1 MALRF
6 FNTYSR
12 QIEEFEPCDPTAC
25 PARMYTCGPTVYSR
39 AHIGNFRAYIFED
52 LLQRH
57 LELRGYK
64 VHRVMNITDVEDKTI
79 RGAREAGVQLQ
90 KFTEQFKDAFFEDAH
105 TLRIKRADEYP
116 AATDQRYIDRMI
128 EMISALIAKGLAY
141 QADDKSV
148 YFRINKF
155 PDYGKLAHF
164 DLTQLQSTGRVKHD
178 EYDKEHIGD
187 FALWKAWD
195 EADGDVKWD
204 SPWGP
209 GRPGWHIECSAM
221 SMALLGDQID
231 IHCGGVDNIFP
242 HHEAEIAQ
250 SEGVTGKKF
259 VRYWLHCAH
268 LLVDGQKMAKSLGNF
283 YTVPDV
289 LAKGYTGRE
298 LRYALL
304 RVHYRVPLNFTW
316 EGMNEARES
325 LARIDEW
332 LARLREIA
340 KSGNVRRPTS
350 GGQRPTTAFEDALDD
365 DLNISAALGFLFESI
380 RETNRAMDQN
390 EMDAASAS
398 AWLDWWKR
406 INTVL
411 DLEAETDV
419 AIPDEV
425 AAART
430 TTRGRTARKELETQR
445 RTARADLCA
454 RLGSARHE
462 RRGKTHAR
470 HWIRVAHFAFIALR
484 TRNQT
489 ARSPQRT
496 GCAPIREVRHRN
508 ILNNARDLSG
518 CIAAGLV
525 AKCQS
530 PCTQHE
536 SRRPDFRT
544 A

>member
-1 MALRF
+1 MRF

-12 QIEEFEPCDPTAC
+12 QIEEFEPRDPAERKI
-25 PARMYTCGPTVYSR
+25 AIYTCGPTVYSR

-57 LELRGYK
+57 LELRGYE
-64 VHRVMNITDVEDKTI
+64 VHRVMNITDVDDKTI
-79 RGAREAGVQLQ
+79 RGAREAKVPLL
-90 KFTEQFKDAFFEDAH
+90 KFTAQFKEAFFEDIK
-105 TLRIKRADEYP
+105 TLRIKRADEFP

-128 EMISALIAKGLAY
+128 DMIAVLISRGLAY
-141 QADDKSV
+141 QAEDKSV

-195 EADGDVKWD
+195 EEDGDVKWD

-221 SMALLGDQID
+221 ATALLGDQLD

-283 YTVPDV
+283 YTVPDI

-316 EGMNEARES
+316 EGMKEARES
-325 LARIDEW
+325 LGRIDEW
-332 LARLREIA
+332 LARLKE
-340 KSGNVRRPTS
+340 KSEQGNVQPASALDGLRRGERSTS
-350 GGQRPTTAFEDALDD
+350 NVQRPTQNFEQALDD
-365 DLNISAALGFLFESI
+365 DLNISAAFGVLFESI
-380 RETNRAMDQN
+380 RETNRVMDEN
-390 EMDAASAS
+390 KLDAASAG

-411 DLEAETDV
+411 DLETETEIVVPPGV
-419 AIPDEV
+419 AQL
-425 AAART
+425 AN
-430 TTRGRTARKELETQR
+430 
-445 RTARADLCA
+445 
-454 RLGSARHE
+454 E
-462 RRGKTHAR
+462 R
-470 HWIRVAHFAFIALR
+470 
-484 TRNQT
+484 
-489 ARSPQRT
+489 
-496 GCAPIREVRHRN
+496 E
-508 ILNNARDLSG
+508 NARREKNWKRSDELREKILALG
-518 CIAAGLV
+518 WEMRDTKDGPKLTPRAAG
-525 AKCQS
+525 QS
-530 PCTQHE
+530 G
-536 SRRPDFRT
+536 
-544 A
+544 

>member
-1 MALRF
+1 MRF

-12 QIEEFEPCDPTAC
+12 KIEEFEPVDPA
-25 PARMYTCGPTVYSR
+25 ARAVSIYTCGPTVYSR
-39 AHIGNFRAYIFED
+39 AHIGNFRAYVFED

-64 VHRVMNITDVEDKTI
+64 VHRVMNITDVDDKTI
-79 RGAREAGVQLQ
+79 RGAREAKVPLT
-90 KFTEQFKDAFFEDAH
+90 KFTEPFKEAFFQDAE
-105 TLRIKRADEYP
+105 TLRIKRANEFP
-116 AATDQRYIDRMI
+116 AATEQRYIDRMI
-128 EMISALIAKGLAY
+128 EMIGELIARGLAY

-155 PDYGKLAHF
+155 PDYGQLAHF

-195 EADGDVKWD
+195 DEDGDVKWD

-221 SMALLGDQID
+221 ATALLGDQID

-289 LAKGYTGRE
+289 SAKGYTGRE

-316 EGMNEARES
+316 EGMKEARES

-332 LARLREIA
+332 LARLQEKSREA
-340 KSGNVRRPTS
+340 KAEPPTPS
-350 GGQRPTTAFEDALDD
+350 PQGPTQKFEEALDD
-365 DLNISAALGFLFESI
+365 DLNISAALGYLFESI
-380 RETNRAMDQN
+380 RETNRAMD
-390 EMDAASAS
+390 EDKLDAAFAK
-398 AWLDWWKR
+398 AWLDWWRR

-411 DLEAETDV
+411 DLEAETEIAVPAEV
-419 AIPDEV
+419 AQLAREREDARRQKNWKRSDEV
-425 AAART
+425 RDQISALGWCVRDT
-430 TTRGRTARKELETQR
+430 KDGQKLTPRG
-445 RTARADLCA
+445 
-454 RLGSARHE
+454 
-462 RRGKTHAR
+462 
-470 HWIRVAHFAFIALR
+470 
-484 TRNQT
+484 
-489 ARSPQRT
+489 
-496 GCAPIREVRHRN
+496 EVF
-508 ILNNARDLSG
+508 SG
-518 CIAAGLV
+518 
-525 AKCQS
+525 
-530 PCTQHE
+530 
-536 SRRPDFRT
+536 
-544 A
+544 

>member
-1 MALRF
+1 MPLRF

-12 QIEEFEPCDPTAC
+12 EVEEFEPRDPSARQI
-25 PARMYTCGPTVYSR
+25 RMYTCGPTVYSR

-64 VHRVMNITDVEDKTI
+64 VHRVMNITDVDDKTI
-79 RGAREAGVQLQ
+79 RGTGEAGIPLR
-90 KFTEQFKDAFFEDAH
+90 KFTEQFKQAFFEDAD
-105 TLRIKRADEYP
+105 TLRIKRANEYP

-128 EMISALIAKGLAY
+128 EMISTLISKGLAY
-141 QADDKSV
+141 QAEDKSV
-148 YFRINKF
+148 YYRINKF
-155 PDYGKLAHF
+155 PNYGKLAHI
-164 DLTQLQSTGRVKHD
+164 DLSQLQSTGRVKHD

-195 EADGDVKWD
+195 EEDGDVKWD

-221 SMALLGDQID
+221 STALLGDQLD

-250 SEGVTGKKF
+250 SEGVTEKKF

-316 EGMNEARES
+316 DGMNEARES
-325 LARIDEW
+325 LGRIDEW
-332 LARLREIA
+332 LARLREVVGSA
-340 KSGNVRRPTS
+340 RRADRTPRRGVPTS
-350 GGQRPTTAFEDALDD
+350 KFEEALDD

-390 EMDAASAS
+390 EMDAATAN

-411 DLEAETDV
+411 DLEAEFEIIV
-419 AIPDEV
+419 PPEVMQLAKERENARREKKWKRSDELREQISV
-425 AAART
+425 
-430 TTRGRTARKELETQR
+430 
-445 RTARADLCA
+445 
-454 RLGSARHE
+454 LGWEVRDTKDGAKIT
-462 RRGKTHAR
+462 RRG
-470 HWIRVAHFAFIALR
+470 
-484 TRNQT
+484 
-489 ARSPQRT
+489 
-496 GCAPIREVRHRN
+496 
-508 ILNNARDLSG
+508 
-518 CIAAGLV
+518 AA
-525 AKCQS
+525 
-530 PCTQHE
+530 
-536 SRRPDFRT
+536 
-544 A
+544 

>member
-1 MALRF
+1 
-6 FNTYSR
+6 
-12 QIEEFEPCDPTAC
+12 
-25 PARMYTCGPTVYSR
+25 
-39 AHIGNFRAYIFED
+39 
-52 LLQRH
+52 
-57 LELRGYK
+57 
-64 VHRVMNITDVEDKTI
+64 
-79 RGAREAGVQLQ
+79 
-90 KFTEQFKDAFFEDAH
+90 
-105 TLRIKRADEYP
+105 LRIKRADEYP
-116 AATDQRYIDRMI
+116 AATDHRYIDRMI
-128 EMISALIAKGLAY
+128 EMISALISKGLAY

-195 EADGDVKWD
+195 EEDGEVKWD
-204 SPWGP
+204 SPWGL

-221 SMALLGDQID
+221 STALLGDQID

-325 LARIDEW
+325 LSRIDEW
-332 LARLREIA
+332 LARLRQIA
-340 KSGNVRRPTS
+340 KSEDVQRPTS
-350 GGQRPTTAFEDALDD
+350 NAQRPTTAFEDALDD

-390 EMDAASAS
+390 EMEAASATV
-398 AWLDWWKR
+398 WLAWWKR

-411 DLEAETDV
+411 DVEAETDV
-419 AIPDEV
+419 VVPHEV
-425 AAART
+425 AQLAEERENARREKNWKRSDELRERISALGWEVRDT
-430 TTRGRTARKELETQR
+430 KDGPKLTRGA
-445 RTARADLCA
+445 
-454 RLGSARHE
+454 GSA
-462 RRGKTHAR
+462 
-470 HWIRVAHFAFIALR
+470 
-484 TRNQT
+484 
-489 ARSPQRT
+489 
-496 GCAPIREVRHRN
+496 
-508 ILNNARDLSG
+508 
-518 CIAAGLV
+518 
-525 AKCQS
+525 
-530 PCTQHE
+530 
-536 SRRPDFRT
+536 
-544 A
+544 

>member
-12 QIEEFEPCDPTAC
+12 KIEEFEPRDAA
-25 PARMYTCGPTVYSR
+25 ARAIGIYTCGPTVYSR

-64 VHRVMNITDVEDKTI
+64 VHRVMNITDVDDKTI
-79 RGAREAGVQLQ
+79 RGAREAKVPLS
-90 KFTEQFKDAFFEDAH
+90 KFTEQFKKAFFEDAE
-105 TLRIKRADEYP
+105 TLRIKSADEFP
-116 AATDQRYIDRMI
+116 AATDQRYVDRMI
-128 EMISALIAKGLAY
+128 AMIKELIAHGLAY

-155 PDYGKLAHF
+155 PNYGKLAHF

-195 EADGDVKWD
+195 EEDGDVKWD

-221 SMALLGDQID
+221 ATALLGDQID

-259 VRYWLHCAH
+259 VHYWLHCAH
-268 LLVDGQKMAKSLGNF
+268 LLVDSQKMAKSLGNF
-283 YTVPDV
+283 YIVPDV

-316 EGMNEARES
+316 EGMKEARES
-325 LARIDEW
+325 LGRIDEW
-332 LARLREIA
+332 LARLREVA
-340 KSGNVRRPTS
+340 ERGNA
-350 GGQRPTTAFEDALDD
+350 QRPTPNVQRPIQPDFENALDD

-380 RETNRAMDQN
+380 RETNRVMDEN
-390 EMDAASAS
+390 KLDAASAT

-411 DLEAETDV
+411 GLESETKMMVPEDV
-419 AIPDEV
+419 AQLAKEREKARCEKNWKGSDELRDRISALGWDV
-425 AAART
+425 RDT
-430 TTRGRTARKELETQR
+430 KDGQKLSP
-445 RTARADLCA
+445 
-454 RLGSARHE
+454 RL
-462 RRGKTHAR
+462 T
-470 HWIRVAHFAFIALR
+470 
-484 TRNQT
+484 
-489 ARSPQRT
+489 
-496 GCAPIREVRHRN
+496 
-508 ILNNARDLSG
+508 SG
-518 CIAAGLV
+518 
-525 AKCQS
+525 
-530 PCTQHE
+530 
-536 SRRPDFRT
+536 
-544 A
+544 